1 MRKGIWITG
10 KFTDLKA
17 RVYIRRPLSS
27 KLLNGKEYFELF
39 FFRPCTASR
48 KVCFRTQIDKIL
60 GSVNT

>member
-1 MRKGIWITG
+1 MRRGIWITG

-39 FFRPCTASR
+39 FLDLVLLPGMSA
-48 KVCFRTQIDKIL
+48 L
-60 GSVNT
+60 GHKLIRFWVL